1 MPNYNKAI
9 LMGRLTRDPDFRIT
23 PSGQPKANTAV
34 AVNHDWIDQQA
45 GEKRST
51 VCFMISRPL
60 AETPKSSMNVLKKD
74 HQFMWRDISVT
85 GNGRRGMEIFDPS
98 TT

>member
-34 AVNHDWIDQQA
+34 AVNHDWIDQ
-45 GEKRST
+45 
-51 VCFMISRPL
+51 
-60 AETPKSSMNVLKKD
+60 
-74 HQFMWRDISVT
+74 
-85 GNGRRGMEIFDPS
+85 
-98 TT
+98 

>member
-9 LMGRLTRDPDFRIT
+9 LMGRLTRNPDFRIT
-23 PSGQPKANTAV
+23 PSGQPKANTAI

-51 VCFMISRPL
+51 VCFIDIEATGRN
-60 AETPKSSMNVLKKD
+60 AEVLNECFEKD